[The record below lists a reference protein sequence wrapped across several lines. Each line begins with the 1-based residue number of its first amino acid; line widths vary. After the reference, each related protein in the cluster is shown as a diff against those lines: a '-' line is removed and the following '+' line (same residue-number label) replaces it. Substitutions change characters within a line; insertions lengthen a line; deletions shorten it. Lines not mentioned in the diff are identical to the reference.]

1 MNSRV
6 ARRAS
11 LAIALSIAAVAH
23 AQAPKLTI
31 PLTSL
36 QTGAA
41 LTAAQAAFTRCQK
54 DGYTVAV
61 AVVDRSGHA
70 LALMR
75 DPLAGAHT
83 VPAAIGKA
91 STAVSFRLDT
101 TELARETQPAR
112 PQSGIRELP
121 GVVALGGGMPIR
133 AKGAL
138 VGGIGVS
145 GAPGGDADD
154 VCAKAGIAAISDALE
169 LE

>member
-1 MNSRV
+1 MTTI
-6 ARRAS
+6 AR
-11 LAIALSIAAVAH
+11 AVAALALAVPLTVA

-41 LTAAQAAFTRCQK
+41 VTAAQAAFAHCQK
-54 DGYTVAV
+54 AGYTVAV
-61 AVVDRSGHA
+61 AVVDRSGYA
-70 LALMR
+70 LAVLR
-75 DPLAGAHT
+75 DPLAGSHT

-91 STAVSFRLDT
+91 STAVSFRMDT

-112 PQSGIRELP
+112 PQSGIRTLP
-121 GVVALGGGMPIR
+121 GIVALGGGMPIR

-145 GAPGGDADD
+145 GAPGGEADD
-154 VCAKAGIAAISDALE
+154 ACAKAGIDAISDSLE

>member
-1 MNSRV
+1 M
-6 ARRAS
+6 
-11 LAIALSIAAVAH
+11 
-23 AQAPKLTI
+23 T
-31 PLTSL
+31 
-36 QTGAA
+36 
-41 LTAAQAAFTRCQK
+41 
-54 DGYTVAV
+54 
-61 AVVDRSGHA
+61 
-70 LALMR
+70 
-75 DPLAGAHT
+75 
-83 VPAAIGKA
+83 AAIGKA

-145 GAPGGDADD
+145 GAPGGEADD

>member
-1 MNSRV
+1 MTIRTLFTLV
-6 ARRAS
+6 ALGTSALAS
-11 LAIALSIAAVAH
+11 
-23 AQAPKLTI
+23 AQTPKLTI

-41 LTAAQAAFTRCQK
+41 LTAAQAAFAQCQK
-54 DGYTVAV
+54 AGYTVAV
-61 AVVDRSGHA
+61 AVVDRSGYA
-70 LALMR
+70 LALLR

-83 VPAAIGKA
+83 VNTAIGKA

-101 TELARETQPAR
+101 AELARETQAGR

-121 GVVALGGGMPIR
+121 GIVAAAGGMPIR

-145 GAPGGDADD
+145 GAPGGEADD
-154 VCAKAGIAAISDALE
+154 ACAKAGIAAINDALE